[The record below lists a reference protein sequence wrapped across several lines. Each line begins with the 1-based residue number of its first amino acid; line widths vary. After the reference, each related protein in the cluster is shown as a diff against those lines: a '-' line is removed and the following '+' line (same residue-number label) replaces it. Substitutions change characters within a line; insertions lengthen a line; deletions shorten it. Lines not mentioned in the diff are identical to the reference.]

1 MRQKIKFILRVKV
14 SILILLMGFGVHAHP
29 TDSIS
34 RSLSVMP
41 GILFQPFL
49 AGEGFGSFITYK
61 MQFGINNSLFWPDIR
76 FGFTSQRL
84 ELNTPH
90 QYAYEF
96 NGMYVQPGVVYYFK
110 NPKKEKH
117 APYFGIYGHFGKYK
131 HELVLDIIDQNW
143 GTSKQYQET
152 RDASFAGIIL
162 EIGKLFKVV
171 NNLKVSCGINAAVIL
186 QEPRTQIETPWLL
199 PGIGVYSPSGLGIGT
214 TLGIHYHLH

>member
-1 MRQKIKFILRVKV
+1 MKYTLRVKICIVLLLV
-14 SILILLMGFGVHAHP
+14 SIGLQATP
-29 TDSIS
+29 TDSTS

-41 GILFQPFL
+41 GILLQPFL
-49 AGEGFGSFITYK
+49 VGEGFGSAITYK

-76 FGFTSQRL
+76 FGVTSQQL

-90 QYAYEF
+90 QYSYEF
-96 NGMYVQPGVVYYFK
+96 NGMYVQPGMVYYFK

-117 APYFGIYGHFGKYK
+117 APYFGIYGHFGTYK

-152 RDASFAGIIL
+152 RDATFAGIVL
-162 EIGKLFKVV
+162 EIGKLFTVV

-186 QEPRTQIETPWLL
+186 QEPRTQTKTPWLL
-199 PGIGVYSPSGLGIGT
+199 PGIGLYSPSGLGIGAS
-214 TLGIHYHLH
+214 LGVHYHLH